1 MQCRDNLLKKGVI
14 MTDSG
19 DLGDRIR
26 EKDQQNLNKEVMQKD
41 SERKNRGKKMG

>member
-1 MQCRDNLLKKGVI
+1 MRFEDNLFKKGVI

-26 EKDQQNLNKEVMQKD
+26 EKDQQNPNKEVMQKD
-41 SERKNRGKKMG
+41 SERKNRGKKTG

>member
-1 MQCRDNLLKKGVI
+1 

-19 DLGDRIR
+19 DLSDRIR

-41 SERKNRGKKMG
+41 SERKNR